1 MNIDFSSAEVQF
13 LLYVSISAL
22 LLFLA
27 VAYESANGEE
37 VDLGVVMMVLV
48 WPITLPLGI
57 IYFVLYAFFEGAKW
71 FGRNFL

>member
-1 MNIDFSSAEVQF
+1 MNIDFASSGVQF
-13 LLYVSISAL
+13 FLYVGICAI

-27 VAYESANGEE
+27 IAYESANGEE

-57 IYFVLYAFFEGAKW
+57 MYFVLYAFFKSAKW
-71 FGRNFL
+71 FGRKYL

>member
-1 MNIDFSSAEVQF
+1 MNIDFASTEVQF
-13 LLYVSISAL
+13 LLYASISAL

-57 IYFVLYAFFEGAKW
+57 MYFVLYAFFKSAKW
-71 FGRNFL
+71 FGRNYL